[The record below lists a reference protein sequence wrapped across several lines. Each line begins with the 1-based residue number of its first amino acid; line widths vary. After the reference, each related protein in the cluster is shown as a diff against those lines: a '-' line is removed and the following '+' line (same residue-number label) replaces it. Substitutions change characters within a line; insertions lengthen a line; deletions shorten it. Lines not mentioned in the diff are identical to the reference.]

1 MTVTVVENVIT
12 PTVHQR
18 RGFPE
23 RKLRISSL
31 NKKRMI
37 ASGGRSM
44 SEKTLGTAAVGV
56 AIDLAIEETSTTG
69 RGTGQSPLQGGEIV
83 TGLPRAEGGG
93 TERDQAL
100 ARGGGGRG
108 PAHTGETDQC
118 PPVIGGRDTD
128 NIMLYSFVN
137 TSHV

>member
-1 MTVTVVENVIT
+1 
-12 PTVHQR
+12 
-18 RGFPE
+18 
-23 RKLRISSL
+23 
-31 NKKRMI
+31 
-37 ASGGRSM
+37 M
-44 SEKTLGTAAVGV
+44 SEKTLGTATVGA

-69 RGTGQSPLQGGEIV
+69 RGTGQSLHQGREIV

-93 TERDQAL
+93 TERGQAPP
-100 ARGGGGRG
+100 RGGGGRG

-118 PPVIGGRDTD
+118 PPVTGGRDTD

>member
-1 MTVTVVENVIT
+1 
-12 PTVHQR
+12 
-18 RGFPE
+18 
-23 RKLRISSL
+23 
-31 NKKRMI
+31 
-37 ASGGRSM
+37 M
-44 SEKTLGTAAVGV
+44 SERTLVIAAVGV

-83 TGLPRAEGGG
+83 TGLPRAEGEG
-93 TERDQAL
+93 TGRGQAL

-108 PAHTGETDQC
+108 PAHTGETDQF